1 MAELAWIV
9 PLLPLLSFVIITFA
23 GHKVKG
29 DGDKIGIAA
38 LLGAFVLSL
47 VIFFQVVGGARAG
60 GGLVWALTGVHS
72 IRLGFQVDPLSA
84 TMLLVVTLVSLLVHI
99 YSQGYMDG
107 DARYKR
113 YYAILSL
120 FTASMLGLVLSDNLL
135 GLFIF
140 WELIGLCSYLLIGH
154 WYEQEG
160 VPQAAMKAFLT
171 TRVGDIA
178 MLLGI
183 MLLFFETRAFDF
195 AAIASA
201 AASGALSGTTL
212 TLAALLIFGGA
223 VGKSAQFPLHTW
235 LPDAMAG
242 PTPVS
247 ALIHAATLVAAGVYL
262 VARTYGLFAA
272 AAGATLTVAWVGAF
286 TAIFAAS
293 IALVAVDI
301 KKVLAYST
309 VSQLGFMMAALGA
322 GGYTAGFFHL
332 VTHAVFKAL
341 LFLAAGSVIHGLGT
355 QDLREMGGLMRKM
368 PVTFWTWAIGAAA
381 LAGIFP
387 LAGFWSK
394 DEILLTLHE
403 TGHGGLFWVLIA
415 ASVMTAFYI
424 TRATILAFFGA
435 PRDRK
440 AFEGAHESPAVMTV
454 PMIILAALAVVAG
467 FVNSPYAGYWF
478 SQFVFFGEPH
488 VPASSAFVVTLAT
501 LTWIVGIAVA
511 WALYR
516 RGLPSPAALDRT
528 GLRPIW
534 TLLSNKYYIDE
545 VYNGV
550 FVRGTVATSRATG
563 EFDAEVVDGA
573 VNGIAALFA
582 AASARLRRLQSG
594 LVQSYALTLFLAVV
608 VGLVIFALGGQ

>member
-9 PLLPLLSFVIITFA
+9 PILPLASFLIIAFA
-23 GHKVKG
+23 GQKIRG
-29 DGDKIGIAA
+29 QGDKVGIAA

-47 VIFFQVVGGARAG
+47 FIFSDVVGGARATG
-60 GGLVWALTGVHS
+60 GFVWAALGDLSV
-72 IRLGFQVDPLSA
+72 RLGLQLDPLSA
-84 TMLLVVTLVSLLVHI
+84 TMLLVVTFISLLVHI
-99 YSQGYMDG
+99 YSQGYMAG

-154 WYEQEG
+154 WYEQDG

-178 MLLGI
+178 MLIGI
-183 MLLFFETRAFDF
+183 MLIFFETRTFHF
-195 AAIASA
+195 GEIAVA
-201 AASGALSGTTL
+201 VQDGTISGAVLGA
-212 TLAALLIFGGA
+212 AALLIFGGA

-262 VARTYGLFAA
+262 IARGYALFAPA
-272 AAGATLTVAWVGAF
+272 ETAMVVVAWVGAF

-293 IALVAVDI
+293 IALVASDI

-309 VSQLGFMMAALGA
+309 VSQLGFMVAALGV

-341 LFLAAGSVIHGLGT
+341 LFLASGSVIHGANT
-355 QDLREMGGLMRKM
+355 QDMTQMGGLRQKM
-368 PVTFWTWAIGAAA
+368 PVTFWTWLIGAAA
-381 LAGIFP
+381 LAGIYP

-394 DEILLTLHE
+394 DEILLTMHE
-403 TGHGGLFWVLIA
+403 VNATGIFWVLIA

-424 TRATILAFFGA
+424 ARATFLTFFGK
-435 PRDRK
+435 PRDQK
-440 AFEGAHESPAVMTV
+440 LFAEAHESPRVMTV
-454 PMIILAALAVVAG
+454 PLMILAAVAVVIG
-467 FVNSPYAGYWF
+467 FANSPYTGYWF
-478 SQFVFFGEPH
+478 AEFVYFGSPH
-488 VPASSAFVVTLAT
+488 VPASSTFVITLAT
-501 LTWIVGIAVA
+501 LTWIVGIGYAF
-511 WALYR
+511 LRYR
-516 RGLPSPAALDRT
+516 EGLPASERADAPVSGFRRVLHD
-528 GLRPIW
+528 
-534 TLLSNKYYIDE
+534 KYYIDE
-545 VYNGV
+545 VYDAV

-563 EFDAEVVDGA
+563 EFDKEIVDGV

-582 AASARLRRLQSG
+582 AGSRIFRRLQSG
-594 LVQSYALTLFLAVV
+594 LVQSYALTVFLAVV
-608 VGLVIFALGGQ
+608 FGLVILAIGG

>member
-9 PLLPLLSFVIITFA
+9 PILPLASFLIIAFA
-23 GHKVKG
+23 GQKIRG
-29 DGDKIGIAA
+29 QGDKVGIAA

-47 VIFFQVVGGARAG
+47 FIFSDVVGGARATG
-60 GGLVWALTGVHS
+60 GFVWAALGDLSV
-72 IRLGFQVDPLSA
+72 RLGLQLDPLSA
-84 TMLLVVTLVSLLVHI
+84 TMLLVVTFISLLVHI
-99 YSQGYMDG
+99 YSQGYMAG

-154 WYEQEG
+154 WYEQDG

-178 MLLGI
+178 MLIGI
-183 MLLFFETRAFDF
+183 MLIFFETRTFHF
-195 AAIASA
+195 GEIAVA
-201 AASGALSGTTL
+201 VQDGTISGAVLGA
-212 TLAALLIFGGA
+212 AALLIFGGA

-262 VARTYGLFAA
+262 IARGYALFAPA
-272 AAGATLTVAWVGAF
+272 ETAMVVVAWVGAF

-293 IALVAVDI
+293 IALVASDI

-309 VSQLGFMMAALGA
+309 VSQLGFMVAALGV

-341 LFLAAGSVIHGLGT
+341 LFLASGSVIHGANT
-355 QDLREMGGLMRKM
+355 QDMTQMGGLRQKM
-368 PVTFWTWAIGAAA
+368 PVTFWTWLIGAAA
-381 LAGIFP
+381 LAGIYP

-394 DEILLTLHE
+394 DEILLTMHE
-403 TGHGGLFWVLIA
+403 VNATGIFWVLIA

-424 TRATILAFFGA
+424 ARATFLTFFGK
-435 PRDRK
+435 PRDQK
-440 AFEGAHESPAVMTV
+440 LFAEAHESPRVMTV
-454 PMIILAALAVVAG
+454 PLMILAAVAVVIG
-467 FVNSPYAGYWF
+467 FANSPYTGYWF
-478 SQFVFFGEPH
+478 AEFVYFGSPH
-488 VPASSAFVVTLAT
+488 VPASSTFVITLAT
-501 LTWIVGIAVA
+501 LTWIVGIGYAF
-511 WALYR
+511 LRYR
-516 RGLPSPAALDRT
+516 EGLPASERADAPVSGFRRVLHD
-528 GLRPIW
+528 
-534 TLLSNKYYIDE
+534 KYYIDE
-545 VYNGV
+545 VYDAV

-563 EFDAEVVDGA
+563 EFDKEIVDGA

-582 AASARLRRLQSG
+582 AGSRIFRRLQSG
-594 LVQSYALTLFLAVV
+594 LVQSYALTVFLAVV
-608 VGLVIFALGGQ
+608 FGLVILAIGG